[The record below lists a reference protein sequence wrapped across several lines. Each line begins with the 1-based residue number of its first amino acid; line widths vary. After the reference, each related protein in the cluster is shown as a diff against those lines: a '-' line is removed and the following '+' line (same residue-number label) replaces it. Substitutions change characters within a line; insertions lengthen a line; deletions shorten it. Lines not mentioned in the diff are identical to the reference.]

1 MGRRHHSHNCKIFIW
16 ENLLKEVRCFCQL
29 HSHRIVRLLGI
40 GWQGSVAIKIVLPN
54 KTGVARRRFNPPIY
68 SPRGPL
74 FFLPPSHVKPAVSRC
89 TFANKQSLSRAIFT
103 SQILLSRLIH
113 NTLRWTLRTPNFI
126 YSEWPHNE
134 SLRDCWDFDMMEE
147 RIRRGAGCFFSL
159 KLDGIWLHTLK

>member
-1 MGRRHHSHNCKIFIW
+1 MPGTTYLQPSLSPPFPSFPLMLAKWSVAFGSVW
-16 ENLLKEVRCFCQL
+16 MEAQAT
-29 HSHRIVRLLGI
+29 GI
-40 GWQGSVAIKIVLPN
+40 GMCHFLFVAHSASFSQNCQVAWHWMTRLARHQDCFDLPN

-113 NTLRWTLRTPNFI
+113 NTMRWTLRTPNFI

-134 SLRDCWDFDMMEE
+134 SLRDC
-147 RIRRGAGCFFSL
+147 
-159 KLDGIWLHTLK
+159 